1 MATGELL
8 GAHLIGAEVTELIQG
23 FAIAQTLETTEAE
36 LLRTVFPHPTLSEA
50 MHEAVLDAWGRL
62 PAEVLPRD
70 AARAVLRDVYRHGP
84 AVRRDVL
91 ALRAVQSLAVLDVR
105 NYRDLVFRIGE
116 FEQGGEDPELGRA
129 LP

>member
-1 MATGELL
+1 MQPVTWGCFQGVYFGG
-8 GAHLIGAEVTELIQG
+8 GAHPRG
-23 FAIAQTLETTEAE
+23 FPEGDPAQ
-36 LLRTVFPHPTLSEA
+36 
-50 MHEAVLDAWGRL
+50 
-62 PAEVLPRD
+62 
-70 AARAVLRDVYRHGP
+70 HGP

-116 FEQGGEDPELGRA
+116 FEADGEDPELGRA